1 MAARRPRPRRWYVR
15 RRRFLDAEGYQVT
28 DTWLNLPLL
37 PRRILTWRSP
47 DWSVGNR
54 GLRFKTFIISGHGVP
69 TRRDFIAQG
78 ILSGV
83 LTALVVVAISL
94 SIVTN
99 QWMKGILYGLPV
111 CVGLGSTIFRWW
123 RTGHQP

>member
-1 MAARRPRPRRWYVR
+1 MAARRSRPRRWYVR

-54 GLRFKTFIISGHGVP
+54 GLRFKTYIISGHGVP
-69 TRRDFIAQG
+69 TRREFIAQG
-78 ILSGV
+78 ILMGV
-83 LTALVVVAISL
+83 FTALVAIGVAL
-94 SIVTN
+94 SIVTHR
-99 QWMKGILYGLPV
+99 WMPGILYFILPGAGLV
-111 CVGLGSTIFRWW
+111 SSTFRWR
-123 RTGHQP
+123 RTGYRP